1 MKIPIVTLDK
11 PNKNNRIYPR
21 EVMKREMRKY
31 RKTFVKEDRAL
42 IVGKQPEDSCIN
54 LKDVIGVV
62 KKIGIKRDKVFVEAE
77 FLPQMPN
84 AAAIEQGIKDGKLFL
99 RTSGIGSFR
108 KDKDGH
114 LVVQD
119 DYELISTFV
128 TDNPA

>member
-54 LKDVIGVV
+54 LKDVIIPRADKTTCSCSAQLRVRIFHPALNGV
-62 KKIGIKRDKVFVEAE
+62 DH
-77 FLPQMPN
+77 L
-84 AAAIEQGIKDGKLFL
+84 IE
-99 RTSGIGSFR
+99 
-108 KDKDGH
+108 
-114 LVVQD
+114 
-119 DYELISTFV
+119 E
-128 TDNPA
+128 